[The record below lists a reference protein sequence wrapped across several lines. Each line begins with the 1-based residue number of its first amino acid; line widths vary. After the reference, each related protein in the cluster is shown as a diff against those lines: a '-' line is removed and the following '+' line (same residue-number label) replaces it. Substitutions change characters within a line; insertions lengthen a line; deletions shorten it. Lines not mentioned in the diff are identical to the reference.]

1 MGPRTGTCW
10 SKSRRAIRFF
20 TISTPTGGQNLFVS
34 TEGKGN
40 PNIADQVKLHET
52 FEFKKVDLD
61 RAAVEREAVSTT
73 KISFSGN

>member
-1 MGPRTGTCW
+1 M
-10 SKSRRAIRFF
+10 
-20 TISTPTGGQNLFVS
+20 S